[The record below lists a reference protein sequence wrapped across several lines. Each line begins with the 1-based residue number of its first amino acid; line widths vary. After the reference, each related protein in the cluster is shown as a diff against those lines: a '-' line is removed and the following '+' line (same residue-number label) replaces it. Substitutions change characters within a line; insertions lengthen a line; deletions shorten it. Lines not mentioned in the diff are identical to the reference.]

1 VLHLQHRAATAREAR
16 RASAGEPETSQGRR
30 AGPSQQGIHVK
41 TYRATQ
47 ALRAK
52 TSPATPRSHTHALH
66 AGGRGPKPL
75 CNKAEVR
82 TAPRPPVESHSAAA
96 TLTAKSRAPKPTPT
110 PPLAQELPAR
120 PGAARPVLGSP
131 PATAAAARSQQL
143 LTRNAGTTTYSAA
156 PRGHRERTAP
166 SISPRDAVPSERAS
180 HSRHGAHNGR
190 ILCGPRSSM
199 GPQRPKETDRS
210 SAERESRP
218 PYLSSE
224 AAAPP
229 PSHAAAD
236 DDDHHDAAA

>member
-1 VLHLQHRAATAREAR
+1 MLHLQHRAATAREAR

-47 ALRAK
+47 AVRAK

-143 LTRNAGTTTYSAA
+143 RTRRQQRTAQYHEGTENAPRPPFHRATRFLQSGPHIAGTEPTTDASYAA
-156 PRGHRERTAP
+156 LTVLWVHSDRRRRTGARQNANRGRLT
-166 SISPRDAVPSERAS
+166 
-180 HSRHGAHNGR
+180 
-190 ILCGPRSSM
+190 
-199 GPQRPKETDRS
+199 
-210 SAERESRP
+210 
-218 PYLSSE
+218 
-224 AAAPP
+224 
-229 PSHAAAD
+229 
-236 DDDHHDAAA
+236 